1 MGGLGLD
8 EAIDLAGD
16 ASFPASDPPCWTPT
30 HAGGPAH
37 RQSGEPELLRDVIAR
52 IKDDAHAL
60 RARAFPARVAFVEER
75 FEEIGLAVKRRP
87 SESANAEVLI
97 VGSEQPATSVI
108 LGARHDTDDVMATAT
123 LIAVAHALA
132 GSQLPRTVR
141 FVAFGGGPRGSAR
154 YLDDLLRSGP
164 TVAAMVA
171 IEAIGAGARRVAF
184 VGGWSAR
191 SVTRRATEAFAKG
204 ACGVEGA
211 AWHLPPI
218 LSSIR
223 SSVAGAFVDREIPAF
238 MVTDGRG
245 PKWRIDDDRIGRTSA
260 ALVSVIRELAK
271 VE

>member
-1 MGGLGLD
+1 MD

-30 HAGGPAH
+30 HAGGPAN
-37 RQSGEPELLRDVIAR
+37 RQSGEPELLRDVVAR
-52 IKDDAHAL
+52 IKDDAQAL
-60 RARAFPARVAFVEER
+60 RALAPAARVAYVEER

-97 VGSEQPATSVI
+97 VGDEQPATSVVI
-108 LGARHDTDDVMATAT
+108 GARHDADDVMAVAT

-132 GSQLPRTVR
+132 GCQLPRTVR
-141 FVAFGGGPRGSAR
+141 LVAFAGGPRGSTR

-164 TVAAMVA
+164 KVAAMIA

-184 VGGWSAR
+184 VGGWSTR
-191 SVTRRATEAFAKG
+191 GVTRRATEAFAKG
-204 ACGVEGA
+204 CCGVEGA

-245 PKWRIDDDRIGRTSA
+245 SKWRIDDDRIGRTSA
-260 ALVSVIRELAK
+260 ALVCVVRELAK
-271 VE
+271 IE